1 MITYA
6 ELQGPHYHY
15 PGQSSYAR
23 PTGMLNGMGRHNAHP
38 AELEGHYPGQ
48 YPSHVH
54 LSGLGRFGGPWSPGK
69 LAVGVLALWALSGLI
84 KPKRRRRR
92 R

>member
-15 PGQSSYAR
+15 PGQAGSYAR
-23 PTGMLNGMGRHNAHP
+23 PSLSGLGACR

-54 LSGLGRFGGPWSPGK
+54 LSGLGFGFGAPWTPGK
-69 LAVGVLALWALSGLI
+69 LLLAGVGLFAGAKFLGLI
-84 KPKRRRRR
+84 K
-92 R
+92 